1 MNFTGQYGEYLNYI
15 TTEQLEWDDRESA
28 LNMKVSIQE
37 QEISI
42 LQTKLDEV
50 NARWYNRLYV
60 FITTLRLRNPFYNQS

>member
-1 MNFTGQYGEYLNYI
+1 MNFTGKYGEYLNYI